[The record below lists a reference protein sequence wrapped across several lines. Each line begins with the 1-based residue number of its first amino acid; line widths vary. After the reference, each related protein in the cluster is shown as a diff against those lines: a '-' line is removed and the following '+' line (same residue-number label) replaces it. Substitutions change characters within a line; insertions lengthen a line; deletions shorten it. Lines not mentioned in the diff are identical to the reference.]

1 MTGELPDDVLNAV
14 LETIP
19 VQISV
24 IDENDRVLGWNKH
37 ETRIFKRPVGVI
49 GRDVRDC
56 HPKRSLGKVEQIL
69 REMKDGKRDEAT
81 FWIDLPIGE
90 SKEKHK
96 VLIQYFALRNE
107 DGKYLGCLEAS
118 QDISGIQKLTGEKRL
133 LD

>member
-49 GRDVRDC
+49 GSDVRDC

-118 QDISGIQKLTGEKRL
+118 QDISDIQKITGEKRL
-133 LD
+133 LS